1 MTVNSQVA
9 PAVQGSI
16 LRRELGM
23 RSKDPQKLA
32 ELWVQDKASTETM
45 NRVCSTLA
53 SQIQEFCGQLVD
65 ILGIL
70 VFPLSPSSQLR
81 KWRHMEMK
89 YLPKAM

>member
-32 ELWVQDKASTETM
+32 EWVQDRASTETM

-70 VFPLSPSSQLR
+70 VFPFPPSSQLR
-81 KWRHMEMK
+81 KRRHREMK